1 MNLDDDNCIL
11 SWTPSSFLAELIK
24 DGRNFMFNKSS
35 KLKANHFAIARHN
48 CTHIKNEEGIII
60 NQSHKSQ
67 RLWNVIKWR
76 KNVSKS
82 CMHAKSLNND
92 KKKKGRRHWWLS
104 SRNGSLL
111 LSHLCTARLNQLVR
125 FEGILIFI
133 TAMSQQGVCWNIAEF
148 FWDISIFLVPTGITS
163 IRSNLL
169 SMKITIFLLTTFS
182 FLIFQFYSGSIT
194 SSILQAQPD
203 SIKTLRD
210 LIDSDKLQLAVEDI
224 IYSKDFFN
232 VCILWPTQCPD
243 YQTWVEKFQTLLL
256 NFLLFIND
264 QHKFAYNLNCFM
276 NAFIHMQTIQA
287 FHTRLALKG
296 FVEV

>member
-1 MNLDDDNCIL
+1 MMIIAFFHELF
-11 SWTPSSFLAELIK
+11 FLFSIALIK
-24 DGRNFMFNKSS
+24 DGKNSTINKSS

-48 CTHIKNEEGIII
+48 CTHIKQYRKRIII

-76 KNVSKS
+76 KNVKKS
-82 CMHAKSLNND
+82 CMHVAKSLNND
-92 KKKKGRRHWWLS
+92 TKKKGRRWWLS
-104 SRNGSLL
+104 SGIGSLR
-111 LSHLCTARLNQLVR
+111 LSHLCSTRLNQLVR

-133 TAMSQQGVCWNIAEF
+133 TAMSQQGVLKNWKKNC
-148 FWDISIFLVPTGITS
+148 WDISIFLVSIGITG

-169 SMKITIFLLTTFS
+169 SMKITIFLLTMFA

-210 LIDSDKLQLAVEDI
+210 LIDTPLQLAVEDV

-232 VCILWPTQCPD
+232 VCIMCGQHNVQILLHEMKIPD
-243 YQTWVEKFQTLLL
+243 FVIKFSSFYQRS
-256 NFLLFIND
+256 
-264 QHKFAYNLNCFM
+264 A
-276 NAFIHMQTIQA
+276 
-287 FHTRLALKG
+287 
-296 FVEV
+296 